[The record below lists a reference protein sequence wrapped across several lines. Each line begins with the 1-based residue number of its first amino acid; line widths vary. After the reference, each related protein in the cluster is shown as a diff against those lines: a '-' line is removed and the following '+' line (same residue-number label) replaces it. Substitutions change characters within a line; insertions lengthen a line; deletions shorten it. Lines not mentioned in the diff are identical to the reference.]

1 MDRRTFLGAVG
12 STGAV
17 AIAGCTG
24 ESGSETPE
32 TVGEWAG
39 DGTIEFGLP
48 PFQDAEQLNEQYAPV
63 FEWLA
68 DGFDGV
74 DTVEGVQ
81 TTSYSATV
89 ESVVNGHTEMANL
102 SPIIAVLAREDGVNP
117 LAINWSHGAES
128 YFSYIATRAE
138 TDIEELADI
147 EGATIAM
154 VDPLSTSGGLFPRY
168 MLSQAGLDA
177 GDVNTPPGDF
187 DIQWAGGHDAS
198 LAALENGHVDAA
210 AYGDFQ
216 HPDDDSIVKI
226 TESDPIP
233 FDPLV
238 AKPDTPEPIQ
248 QALIERLLNTP
259 ESALEDHR
267 IDRFGEVAE
276 GTYDPVRSVAEE
288 MGVEIDTLEPESE
301 SDSET
306 NESATNE
313 STTNESTMNGSTTNE
328 STMNESMGN
337 ESTMNGSMTNESA
350 TNESDA

>member
-1 MDRRTFLGAVG
+1 MDRRTFMQAVG
-12 STGAV
+12 VTGTVAV
-17 AIAGCTG
+17 AGCTG
-24 ESGSETPE
+24 GGSDGEAPE
-32 TVGEWAG
+32 TVSEWAD

-48 PFQDAEQLNEQYAPV
+48 PFQDAEELNAEYEPV
-63 FEWLA
+63 FEWIA

-102 SPIIAVLAREDGVNP
+102 SPIIAVLARDDGVNP
-117 LAINWSHGAES
+117 LAINWSHGAEA
-128 YFSYIATRAE
+128 YHTYIATRAE

-147 EGATIAM
+147 EDATIAM

-177 GDVNTPPGDF
+177 GGVNTPPGDF
-187 DIQWAGGHDAS
+187 DIDWAGGHDAS

-216 HPDDDSIVKI
+216 HPDDDSIAKI
-226 TESDPIP
+226 AESDPIP
-233 FDPLV
+233 FDPIV
-238 AKPDTPEPIQ
+238 AKPETPPAIQ
-248 QALIERLLNTP
+248 EALIERLLNTP

-267 IDRFGEVAE
+267 VDRFGEVEE

-288 MGVEIDTLEPESE
+288 MGVDIDTLEPDSE
-301 SDSET
+301 SGSE
-306 NESATNE
+306 TNE
-313 STTNESTMNGSTTNE
+313 STTNESTTNESTTNE
-328 STMNESMGN
+328 ST
-337 ESTMNGSMTNESA
+337 

>member
-1 MDRRTFLGAVG
+1 MDRRTFLQAVG
-12 STGAV
+12 STSAV
-17 AIAGCTG
+17 AVAGCTG
-24 ESGSETPE
+24 QSESDTPE

-102 SPIIAVLAREDGVNP
+102 SPIISVLAREDGVNP
-117 LAINWSHGAES
+117 LVINWSHGADS
-128 YFSYIATRAE
+128 YHSYIATHADS
-138 TDIEELADI
+138 DIDALEDI
-147 EGATIAM
+147 EGSTIAM
-154 VDPLSTSGGLFPRY
+154 VDPLSSSGGLFPRY
-168 MLSQAGLDA
+168 MLAQAGLDA
-177 GDVNTPPGDF
+177 GTVNSAPEDF

-198 LAALENGHVDAA
+198 LAALQNGHVDAA

-216 HPDDDSIVKI
+216 HPGDDDSIVKVA
-226 TESDPIP
+226 ESDPIP

-238 AKPDTPEPIQ
+238 AKPDTPDAIQ

-267 IDRFGEVAE
+267 IDRFGEIEE
-276 GTYDPVRSVAEE
+276 GTYDPVRGVAEE
-288 MGVEIDTLEPESE
+288 MGVEIDTLDPESE
-301 SDSET
+301 SEDDSAT
-306 NESATNE
+306 NSTSETNE
-313 STTNESTMNGSTTNE
+313 STTNASTSTNESTTTNE
-328 STMNESMGN
+328 SDT
-337 ESTMNGSMTNESA
+337 
-350 TNESDA
+350 

>member
-63 FEWLA
+63 FEWIA

-147 EGATIAM
+147 EGTTIAM

-301 SDSET
+301 SEDD
-306 NESATNE
+306 SATN
-313 STTNESTMNGSTTNE
+313 STSDTNGSTTN
-328 STMNESMGN
+328 TTATTNESM
-337 ESTMNGSMTNESA
+337 TNGSTATNGSATTNMT
-350 TNESDA
+350 TNESDT

>member
-17 AIAGCTG
+17 AVAGCTG
-24 ESGSETPE
+24 DSGSNDTPE

-102 SPIIAVLAREDGVNP
+102 SPIISVLAREDGVNP
-117 LAINWSHGAES
+117 LVINWSHGAES
-128 YFSYIATRAE
+128 YHSYIATHADS
-138 TDIEELADI
+138 DIESLEDI
-147 EGATIAM
+147 AGSTISM
-154 VDPLSTSGGLFPRY
+154 VDPLSSSGGLFPRY
-168 MLSQAGLDA
+168 MLAQAGLDA
-177 GDVNTPPGDF
+177 GTVNAQPDDF
-187 DIQWAGGHDAS
+187 DIQWAGTHPAS

-216 HPDDDSIVKI
+216 HPDDDNIVKVA
-226 TESDPIP
+226 ESNPIP

-238 AKPDTPEPIQ
+238 AKPDTPDAIQ

-267 IDRFGEVAE
+267 IDRFGEIAE
-276 GTYDPVRSVAEE
+276 GTYDPVRGVAEE

-306 NESATNE
+306 NEST
-313 STTNESTMNGSTTNE
+313 
-328 STMNESMGN
+328 
-337 ESTMNGSMTNESA
+337 TNESA
-350 TNESDA
+350 TNETTTNGTITNGSTGTNESATTNMTTNESDT